1 MKLIY
6 WSGTGNTEEMAN
18 LIEKGIK
25 EVGKGVEILKV
36 GDTNVETLKDEKI
49 LILGCP
55 SMGSEVLEECEFEPF
70 IESIEGSLKG
80 KTVALFGS
88 YGWGDGEW
96 MRNWEER
103 MSDNGAK
110 VILEPLIVNNAPE
123 GDDVDKCISYGKEI
137 ASINI

>member
-25 EVGKGVEILKV
+25 EGGKGVEILKV

-55 SMGSEVLEECEFEPF
+55 SMGSEELEEGEFEPF
-70 IESIEGSLKG
+70 IQSIEGSLKG
-80 KTVALFGS
+80 KTVVLFGS

-103 MSDNGAK
+103 MSNNGAK
-110 VILEPLIVNNAPE
+110 VTLEPLIVNNAPE
-123 GDDVDKCISYGKEI
+123 GDDVDKCINYGKEI

>member
-70 IESIEGSLKG
+70 IESIEGNLKG

-110 VILEPLIVNNAPE
+110 IILEPLIVNNAPE
-123 GDDVDKCISYGKEI
+123 GNDVDKCINYGKEI